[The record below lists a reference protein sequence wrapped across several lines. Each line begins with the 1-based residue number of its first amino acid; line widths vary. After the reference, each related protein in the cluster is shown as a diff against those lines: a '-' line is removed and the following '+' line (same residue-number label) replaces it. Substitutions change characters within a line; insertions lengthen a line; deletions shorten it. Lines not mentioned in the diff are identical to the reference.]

1 MYEDYD
7 IRNKGVSS
15 EGRKRGYKLY
25 FLFDSWFS
33 PNRLAEDM
41 VDFVADMVG
50 MVKTNIKGFCKDII
64 ENTKNYWSGG
74 SYLV

>member
-1 MYEDYD
+1 MIQRD
-7 IRNKGVSS
+7 IKGATN
-15 EGRKRGYKLY
+15 YI

-64 ENTKNYWSGG
+64 ENTKKL
-74 SYLV
+74 LVRRFLPCVEEKVNSDQG